1 MEIKTYT
8 RKMGVK
14 ESENLKQKLMLIIR
28 VINKNKSQ
36 SSFENLQSKPSVY
49 LWGSTIK
56 STKFM

>member
-1 MEIKTYT
+1 
-8 RKMGVK
+8 MGVK